1 MTTAPK
7 SPPAEDAIREHSYD
21 GIQEYDKRLP
31 NWWLFTLYIT
41 IVFWVGYWFYFHQA
55 KIGQSNVEILQ
66 HELARIEAANLA
78 ASADMLD
85 DGNLWKMS
93 RNAIFVDAGRGTFNT
108 LCASCHKE
116 NLKGMDEGG
125 IGPNLIDSIWVHGSK
140 PTDLYTVVDKGV
152 LAKGMPAWGPVIGA
166 KKTAE
171 VVAYVLSHHPE
182 TP

>member
-66 HELARIEAANLA
+66 HELAR
-78 ASADMLD
+78 
-85 DGNLWKMS
+85 WK
-93 RNAIFVDAGRGTFNT
+93 
-108 LCASCHKE
+108 
-116 NLKGMDEGG
+116 
-125 IGPNLIDSIWVHGSK
+125 
-140 PTDLYTVVDKGV
+140 
-152 LAKGMPAWGPVIGA
+152 
-166 KKTAE
+166 
-171 VVAYVLSHHPE
+171 
-182 TP
+182 